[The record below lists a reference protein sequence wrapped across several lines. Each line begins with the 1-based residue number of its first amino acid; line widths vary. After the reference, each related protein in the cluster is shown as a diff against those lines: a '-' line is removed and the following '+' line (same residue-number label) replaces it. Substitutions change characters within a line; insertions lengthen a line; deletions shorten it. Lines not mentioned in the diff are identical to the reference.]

1 LRWRHQL
8 CYNSP
13 STSSFNLTE
22 NLFFRDVET
31 PTDEWAAQQ
40 TVPENLVVTML
51 WHSRSGAVDIY
62 ILYNIYIYI
71 YTYIY

>member
-51 WHSRSGAVDIY
+51 CTLQIWCSWYLY
-62 ILYNIYIYI
+62 II
-71 YTYIY
+71 